1 MNIGLFKLTDLLS
14 FIVSVAG
21 DFIYEND
28 KVAPVTLGKPI
39 EIPCPKHEPS
49 FGVTYRWGGYS
60 SVGDP
65 STFLP
70 LLENER
76 IAVTLDGTLVV
87 MFVTM
92 QDVFKVNN
100 MGGILCEMALGSEKK
115 RSHKVSFK
123 LQGNGKS
130 LLLKGA
136 IIWELTE
143 LVTSSFVSFPRT
155 PTFLPH
161 FDLLFPV

>member
-1 MNIGLFKLTDLLS
+1 MLL

-21 DFIYEND
+21 DFTYEND
-28 KVAPVTLGKPI
+28 KVAPVTLGKPV

-76 IAVTLDGTLVV
+76 IAVTLDGTFVV

-100 MGGILCEMALGSEKK
+100 MGGSTVRDGFRFREKAFSQSQFQAAGK
-115 RSHKVSFK
+115 R
-123 LQGNGKS
+123 
-130 LLLKGA
+130 
-136 IIWELTE
+136 
-143 LVTSSFVSFPRT
+143 
-155 PTFLPH
+155 
-161 FDLLFPV
+161 